1 MNAHRIGDREVH
13 LAPFEVRRRI
23 VRVIAKCAREKVG
36 LPLRVRDPA
45 AAFARK
51 LRSWRRRAWPLF

>member
-23 VRVIAKCAREKVG
+23 VRAIAKSAREKAG
-36 LPLRVRDPA
+36 LPLRPRDPA

-51 LRSWRRRAWPLF
+51 LRFWRRRTWPLF